1 SSLLF
6 CAFCF
11 HTAPSAALYP
21 LSLHDALPICLAV
34 ERSVARP
41 APARSVADVVLERA
55 LELEAAVLV
64 PVAIEAVALAAPELA
79 FVMDLRSE
87 EHTSEL
93 QSRENLVCRLLL
105 EQKKSPNAR

>member
-87 EHTSEL
+87 ERRVGKEWRGGWWAE
-93 QSRENLVCRLLL
+93 QS
-105 EQKKSPNAR
+105 KKSVRRGGER